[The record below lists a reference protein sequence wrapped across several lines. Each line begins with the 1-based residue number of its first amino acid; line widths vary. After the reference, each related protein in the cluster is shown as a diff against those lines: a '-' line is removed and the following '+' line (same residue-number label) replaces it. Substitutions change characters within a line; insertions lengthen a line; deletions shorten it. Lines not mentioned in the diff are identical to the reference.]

1 MAEQSEAKKR
11 EAKHCVKI
19 SHLEKWVNKI
29 TAFIVFIY
37 EKLDVE
43 KY

>member
-1 MAEQSEAKKR
+1 MAEHSEAKKR

-19 SHLEKWVNKI
+19 SHLEKLFNKI
-29 TAFIVFIY
+29 TAFIVSIY